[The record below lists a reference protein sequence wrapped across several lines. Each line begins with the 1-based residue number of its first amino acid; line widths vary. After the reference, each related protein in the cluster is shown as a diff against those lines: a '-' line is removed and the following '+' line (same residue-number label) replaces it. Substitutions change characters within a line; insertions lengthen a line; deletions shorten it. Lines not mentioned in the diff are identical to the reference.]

1 MDFEAPAFP
10 FTPERIAKAAAL
22 ARGGHGRR
30 MWRDDNQGS
39 GNLTLIAGPR
49 GAAFY
54 CRGRI
59 KGRKG
64 PVSHKL
70 GDASG
75 PLSIG
80 LAEARRRCLEEQY
93 GGPELASRDRRRGA
107 RAGQRIGTVGITIGE
122 AWDAYIDA
130 VTTGAF
136 SMRRRRRE
144 PLRAKTLKGY
154 RSHYKANLSE
164 HAARDVAWLAEH
176 IREQVERIGAKP
188 GEDGKPHPAI
198 ANQHLQ
204 IVKNLFEY
212 LAREGRWPHPNPCLG
227 IEKFAIDA
235 REVSLTT
242 ADAARLYAAMQ
253 TEPEWID
260 LFLFLALTGRR
271 LGNGQML
278 RWDWID
284 LPAVEKGRRRPAALG
299 WIRYPTSSMKAKKSD
314 AVQITG
320 AVEEIL
326 RRRQAAALPGD
337 EWVWPSFAD
346 RSKPVSNPH
355 HAWERIRTLAKLP
368 TLKIHEL
375 RHVAGTWASEGGATG
390 QQVGSMLSHRD
401 PRSTARYSHHGG
413 QTAAPAL
420 EIVAEKWEQAAKKAA
435 TEKITKPP
443 RKPRSDKS
451 KAKAS

>member
-1 MDFEAPAFP
+1 MDFEAPVFP

-22 ARGGHGRR
+22 ARVDRGRR
-30 MWRDDNQGS
+30 LWRDANESS

-59 KGRKG
+59 KGRTG
-64 PVSHKL
+64 PVSIKL
-70 GDASG
+70 GDATG
-75 PLSIG
+75 PLAIG
-80 LAEARRRCLEEQY
+80 LAEARRRCLEVQF
-93 GGPELASRDRRRGA
+93 GGPELAARDRRGS
-107 RAGQRIGTVGITIGE
+107 RAGQRTATVGITIGQ
-122 AWDAYIDA
+122 AWDRYIDA

-154 RSHYKANLSE
+154 RSHYKAHLSE
-164 HAARDVAWLAEH
+164 HATRDVSWLAEH

-188 GEDGKPHPAI
+188 AGDGKSHPAI

-212 LAREGRWPHPNPCLG
+212 LTREGQWPHPNPCQG

-242 ADAARLYAAMQ
+242 ADAARLYGAMQ
-253 TEPEWID
+253 TEPEWMD

-278 RWDWID
+278 RWEWID
-284 LPAVEKGRRRPAALG
+284 LPPVEKGHRKPTAAG
-299 WIRYPTSSMKAKKSD
+299 WIRYPTSSMKAKRSD
-314 AVQITG
+314 AVQITPD
-320 AVEEIL
+320 VEAIL

-337 EWVWPSFAD
+337 EWVWPSFTD
-346 RSKPVSNPH
+346 RSKPVRNPH

-368 TLKIHEL
+368 NLVIHEL

-435 TEKITKPP
+435 ALKITKPP
-443 RKPRSDKS
+443 RKPRSDS
-451 KAKAS
+451 GKARAS